1 MKLPAEVLRKVKHLE
16 VTTRKLVD
24 SAFLGEYQTAFR
36 GQGMTFADFR
46 EYVPGDDIR
55 TMAWTLSARTGKSY
69 VKTFE
74 EEREMNLVLAV
85 DVSGSTDFGSGRFFK
100 GEAMAHVGAALA
112 FAAQRTKD
120 HVGLVL
126 FSNQV
131 EHVVPP
137 KKGRGHILRLLR
149 DLYYYRPHS
158 HRTSIAQVC
167 HSLRS
172 MLKRRTTVFILSDFF
187 DDQYEQA
194 MKLLSRKHDVVAVVV
209 RDLWEK
215 EIPRVGILQ
224 VQDPETG
231 EGFVI
236 DTDHEETR
244 RSIQSHFQTMSQKR
258 DQALRKAGVDVV
270 EIFSHEDI
278 VDPLLKFFARRKRR

>member
-1 MKLPAEVLRKVKHLE
+1 
-16 VTTRKLVD
+16 
-24 SAFLGEYQTAFR
+24 
-36 GQGMTFADFR
+36 
-46 EYVPGDDIR
+46 
-55 TMAWTLSARTGKSY
+55 
-69 VKTFE
+69 
-74 EEREMNLVLAV
+74 
-85 DVSGSTDFGSGRFFK
+85 
-100 GEAMAHVGAALA
+100 
-112 FAAQRTKD
+112 
-120 HVGLVL
+120 
-126 FSNQV
+126 
-131 EHVVPP
+131 
-137 KKGRGHILRLLR
+137 
-149 DLYYYRPHS
+149 
-158 HRTSIAQVC
+158 
-167 HSLRS
+167 